1 MAQSVQLIR
10 TFQAIHSPK
19 LCLMFTLADHSKHLR
34 NAFFYGLP
42 YLTKHI
48 VLYDTLLDQ
57 STPEE
62 VEAVLAHELGH
73 WKFNHSLYMMLMSE
87 VILVINLLLIR
98 TCVFNPALV
107 SSSIVMGMACTLI
120 CSETKLSILFYNQLL
135 APLIWFH
142 ESTINNKFNN
152 LTSSIITIRTINKL
166 YS

>member
-1 MAQSVQLIR
+1 MLHFALNRQSRSTATHADFRSYIVALGNGWLE
-10 TFQAIHSPK
+10 A
-19 LCLMFTLADHSKHLR
+19 LCSFVSLVLNKASFNRLLSDNVVSSS

-73 WKFNHSLYMMLMSE
+73 WKFNHSLYSMLMSE
-87 VILVINLLLIR
+87 VILVVNLALIR

-107 SSSIVMGMACTLI
+107 SRKGFVNVDEQA
-120 CSETKLSILFYNQLL
+120 
-135 APLIWFH
+135 
-142 ESTINNKFNN
+142 
-152 LTSSIITIRTINKL
+152 
-166 YS
+166 